1 MLLLEFVLGFPVG
14 FGEDFL
20 MVVSFALSAKVTVDF
35 VTEFLGLELFPE
47 LSLGLYLEYGSF
59 SLWMLTKKV

>member
-1 MLLLEFVLGFPVG
+1 M
-14 FGEDFL
+14 
-20 MVVSFALSAKVTVDF
+20 KVTVDF

-59 SLWMLTKKV
+59 FPVDVDQEGLSCCAWMLKAVSFSIFPV